1 MRRTTGGI
9 SLRDA
14 YKFVWYKQLTMK
26 APISLFTMVLLATS
40 LSAQDAPIPQD
51 LPVQLRE
58 TSDAV
63 RRRVEQPIPRLPLQG
78 PTNRLDNNGLLNR
91 LRATNRQTLATEGRV
106 NAGPVE
112 DRIAALEAKV
122 EALQREVETQKA
134 MIKGL
139 QELLDQQ
146 QKKN

>member
-58 TSDAV
+58 TSDVV
-63 RRRVEQPIPRLPLQG
+63 RRRVEQPMPRLPLQG
-78 PTNRLDNNGLLNR
+78 STNRLDNNRLLNR
-91 LRATNRQTLATEGRV
+91 LWATNRQTLATEGRV

>member
-1 MRRTTGGI
+1 MNTLM
-9 SLRDA
+9 SL
-14 YKFVWYKQLTMK
+14 LS
-26 APISLFTMVLLATS
+26 IVLLATS
-40 LSAQDAPIPQD
+40 LVAQDASIPQD
-51 LPVQLRE
+51 LPLQLRK
-58 TSDAV
+58 TSEAM
-63 RRRVEQPIPRLPLQG
+63 RRKVELPIPQHLPLQR
-78 PTNRLDNNGLLNR
+78 PTKRLDNDGFLNR
-91 LRATNRQTLATEGRV
+91 LRATNRQTLATEGRG

-134 MIKGL
+134 MIKQL

>member
-1 MRRTTGGI
+1 MNALI
-9 SLRDA
+9 SL
-14 YKFVWYKQLTMK
+14 LS
-26 APISLFTMVLLATS
+26 IVLLATS
-40 LSAQDAPIPQD
+40 LDAQDSPIPQD
-51 LPVQLRE
+51 LPLQLRK

-63 RRRVEQPIPRLPLQG
+63 RRRVEQPIPRDLRLQR
-78 PTNRLDNNGLLNR
+78 PTKRLDNDGLLNR

-106 NAGPVE
+106 NDGAVE

-134 MIKGL
+134 MIKQL

>member
-1 MRRTTGGI
+1 MTRPRR
-9 SLRDA
+9 SQHDA
-14 YKFVWYKQLTMK
+14 YNFVWYKQLIMK
-26 APISLFTMVLLATS
+26 APKSLFTMVLLATS
-40 LSAQDAPIPQD
+40 LTAQDAPIPQD
-51 LPVQLRE
+51 LPLQLRQ